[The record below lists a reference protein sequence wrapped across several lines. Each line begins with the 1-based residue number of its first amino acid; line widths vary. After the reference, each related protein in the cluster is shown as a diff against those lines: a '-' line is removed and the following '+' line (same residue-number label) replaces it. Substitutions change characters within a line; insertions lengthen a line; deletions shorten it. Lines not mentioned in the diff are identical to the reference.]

1 MAQPRKILLADP
13 DIDAVRELTR
23 ALRQKGHQV
32 HYAPDGSRA
41 LELSV
46 LRHPDLVLFDE
57 ACTLLDART
66 FGQILRTNPRTE
78 DIPVV
83 LTTTAY
89 DSDKVRGLRD
99 GYLKKPFN
107 LDEVLAR
114 IDHIFRRAEA
124 AKDLK
129 GDSGEIEGSLS
140 QLSIPD
146 LMQILGM
153 NKRSGRLSL
162 SRGAERGE
170 IFMGD
175 GRAVNA
181 KIGHVE
187 GEKALFRLLGWSE
200 GSFSFAPGPATARV
214 RINRHMDDALLEAM
228 RHADE
233 SARLLP
239 QLPPKHTR
247 LQLAPEAQLPTEQH
261 PVTAQ
266 VVELL
271 GQPRTLAEI
280 VDLAPATDLDVLS
293 VLSTL
298 MQKGVARIA
307 DQQDDDGGRGPL
319 LGPAEIHALRA
330 RIFRGR
336 SSTRTAVA
344 KVFLCAGGPA
354 PTRKLLSG
362 LPGFSRI
369 AAEPAALK
377 SGFGTLGKLEIN
389 ETLRV
394 DFCVLPPGEAAR
406 PLWRPFAT
414 GTVGALMLDVSDGAM
429 KMGRFLALDLRVPLV
444 IVGEPVPAELQA
456 APAGA
461 ASVGDDL
468 TEALRSLL
476 VQALNP
482 TQPAMV
488 QIEAPLPLE
497 AS

>member
-13 DIDAVRELTR
+13 DLEAVRELTR

-83 LTTTAY
+83 LTTASI

-129 GDSGEIEGSLS
+129 GESGEIEGSLS

-153 NKRSGRLSL
+153 NKRSGRLNL
-162 SRGAERGE
+162 TRGKERGE
-170 IFMGD
+170 ILVGE
-175 GRAVNA
+175 GRPLNA
-181 KIGHVE
+181 KMGHVE
-187 GEKALFRLLGWSE
+187 GEKALFRLLGWND
-200 GSFSFAPGPATARV
+200 GSFSFSPGPPTPRV
-214 RINRHMDDALLEAM
+214 RINRVMDDALLEAM

-247 LQLAPEAQLPTEQH
+247 LQLAPEAQLPTDQH

-271 GQPRTLAEI
+271 KQPRTLAE
-280 VDLAPATDLDVLS
+280 VLDSAAATDLEVLS
-293 VLSTL
+293 VLATL
-298 MQKGVARIA
+298 LQKGVARVA
-307 DQQDDDGGRGPL
+307 EQQDDHGGRGPL
-319 LGPAEIHALRA
+319 LGPAEVHALRA

-336 SSTRTAVA
+336 TSSRMAVA
-344 KVFLCAGGPA
+344 KVFLCVGGPA
-354 PTRKLLSG
+354 ATRKLLNG
-362 LPGFSRI
+362 LPGFSKV
-369 AAEPAALK
+369 AAEPGALK
-377 SGFGTLGKLEIN
+377 SGFGTLGRFEVN
-389 ETLRV
+389 EGLRV
-394 DFCVLPPGEAAR
+394 EFCVLPPGEAAR
-406 PLWRPFAT
+406 PLWRPFASGAV
-414 GTVGALMLDVSDGAM
+414 GTLMLDTSEGAL
-429 KMGRFLALDLRVPLV
+429 KLARFLALDLRVPIV
-444 IVGEPVPAELQA
+444 VVGEPVPPELAA

-482 TQPAMV
+482 LQPAMV
-488 QIEAPLPLE
+488 QIEAPLPLD
-497 AS
+497 AG